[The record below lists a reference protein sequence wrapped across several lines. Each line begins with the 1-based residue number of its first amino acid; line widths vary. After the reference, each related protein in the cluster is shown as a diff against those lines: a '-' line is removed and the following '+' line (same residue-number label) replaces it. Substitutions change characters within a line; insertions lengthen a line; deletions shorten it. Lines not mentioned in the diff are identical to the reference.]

1 MTETA
6 EVHNAP
12 DAAAGSA
19 LLTVEGLVKT
29 FSGEKQ
35 RRRRRAGEAPRVHAL
50 DGVSFEVRPGELFTL
65 LGPSGCG
72 KTTTL
77 RSVAGLERPD
87 DGTIT
92 VGDRVLFDQARGVSV
107 PSNARRLGM
116 VFQSY
121 AIWPHMTVFDNAA
134 FPLEVLPRRRRPG
147 RAALEERVR
156 TVLERVELADYAG
169 RPATKLSGGQQQRL
183 ALARALVMEPQLL
196 LLDEPLSNLDA
207 KLRESMR
214 FELKRMQREL
224 GLTAIYVTH
233 DQAEALALSTR
244 IAVMQAGRIVQ
255 IGKPREVYERPNC
268 RFVAD
273 FIGVTNFVPGTV
285 AAAAGGRYRVRTGD
299 GDLWVTSAL
308 DVAVGSS
315 VTLSVRPEC
324 ISLALEAGDAVNEWH
339 GRIVNRAFL
348 GDSVDHVV
356 DVGKTELRN
365 RSNPA
370 QSIAPGTD
378 VYLTIDPD
386 KIALVAAGATDTV

>member
-92 VGDRVLFDQARGVSV
+92 VGDRVLFDRARGVSV

-134 FPLEVLPRRRRPG
+134 FPLEVLPRRRRPA

-207 KLRESMR
+207 KLRDAMR
-214 FELKRMQREL
+214 TELKRLQREFN
-224 GLTAIYVTH
+224 LTTVYVTH
-233 DQAEALALSTR
+233 DQSEALALSHE
-244 IAVMQAGRIVQ
+244 IAVMNDGFIVQ
-255 IGKPREVYERPNC
+255 VGTPRQIYEQPVNQ
-268 RFVAD
+268 FVAD
-273 FIGVTNFVPGTV
+273 FVGQTNFVRGTV
-285 AAAAGGRYRVRTGD
+285 TAVAGAGHCQVRT
-299 GDLWVTSAL
+299 AL
-308 DVAVGSS
+308 
-315 VTLSVRPEC
+315 
-324 ISLALEAGDAVNEWH
+324 
-339 GRIVNRAFL
+339 
-348 GDSVDHVV
+348 
-356 DVGKTELRN
+356 
-365 RSNPA
+365 
-370 QSIAPGTD
+370 
-378 VYLTIDPD
+378 
-386 KIALVAAGATDTV
+386 